1 MREYSPHFVTRFR
14 LWVTT
19 RGNYRK
25 AFLTCRKHR
34 IDLNVIVDRDPKL
47 FTERLSS
54 FIEQVHEVD
63 YINLFLTNL
72 GSVAF
77 LLPTEVLIR
86 VRSQAEFATTRG
98 NIGAL

>member
-1 MREYSPHFVTRFR
+1 MSILPLRNKFR

-19 RGNYRK
+19 REDYRK

-47 FTERLSS
+47 FTERLST
-54 FIEQVHEVD
+54 FIEQVHDVD

-72 GSVAF
+72 GSVSF
-77 LLPTEVLIR
+77 LDLPTGLLIR
-86 VRSQAEFATTRG
+86 VRLQPEFAATRA
-98 NIGAL
+98 NIRAL